1 MMARPLVEEGWC
13 GVVLLATFA
22 NVLAPVF
29 LLVVLGYV
37 AAPRLSI
44 DARTLSRFSYYVLT
58 PAFVFDVMSKAR
70 VEPGLAIRMTGFI
83 VVAHL
88 LCAALGFVAAR
99 ALGRSPQMTA
109 AYVMLAV
116 FGNVGNFGLPI
127 VQFRFPGETHILAIA
142 TIYFLAIM
150 IVAFIVCVAAANW
163 HRGGTLRAMGAV
175 FRTPALLAV
184 PPALLVN
191 WLQLTTGLAVPPI
204 LARPIELLAAAMIPT
219 MVVAL
224 GCQLASA
231 GIPRPNLDMVVASA
245 VRLIGG
251 PLLAVALAAP
261 FGLAGIER
269 SVGILQ
275 ASMPAAVL
283 VSIIAVENDLL
294 PEFTI
299 AAVLF
304 STLASVVTLTAVL
317 SLL

>member
-1 MMARPLVEEGWC
+1 VN
-13 GVVLLATFA
+13 LLATFA

-29 LLVVLGYV
+29 LLVLLGYL
-37 AAPRLSI
+37 AGPHLGI

-58 PAFVFDVMSKAR
+58 PAFVFDVMSKAQ
-70 VEPGLAIRMTGFI
+70 VEPGLAARMAGFI
-83 VVAHL
+83 VTANL
-88 LCAALGFVAAR
+88 LCAALGFGVAR
-99 ALGRSPQMTA
+99 LLRRSPQMTA

-127 VQFRFPGETHILAIA
+127 VQFRFPGESRVLAIA
-142 TIYFLAIM
+142 TIYFLAIL

-163 HRGGTLRAMGAV
+163 HRGGSLRAVAAV
-175 FRTPALLAV
+175 FKTPALLAV
-184 PPALLVN
+184 PPALAAN
-191 WLQLTTGLAVPPI
+191 WAANSANLALPPI
-204 LARPIELLAAAMIPT
+204 VGRPIELLAAAMIPT

-231 GIPRPNLDMVVASA
+231 GIPRPDMDMLVSSV
-245 VRLIGG
+245 VRLVGG

-269 SVGILQ
+269 SVGVLQ
-275 ASMPAAVL
+275 AGMPAAVL

-304 STLASVVTLTAVL
+304 STLASIVTLAAVL
-317 SLL
+317 AFM